1 MKRRER
7 ETMEKSVRKRR
18 RQQRSNAAVDE
29 SYANND
35 NWESLMLLHTTQRW
49 KPQLA
54 HAKVA
59 LTADFTITGEAFT
72 DSRLYSR
79 FPLQTPSANI
89 YIEDRS
95 FVEPSWRVCLT
106 LLRYSHGA
114 ASGGTKTRSHAAR
127 CREESKF
134 SIL

>member
-1 MKRRER
+1 ME
-7 ETMEKSVRKRR
+7 EKSVRKRW

-59 LTADFTITGEAFT
+59 LTADFTVTGEAFT

-79 FPLQTPSANI
+79 FPLPNTFRKHLHR
-89 YIEDRS
+89 RS
-95 FVEPSWRVCLT
+95 FIRRAELAYVHCDTAGAQLPVERRRDRT
-106 LLRYSHGA
+106 Q
-114 ASGGTKTRSHAAR
+114 HAVVRKANFL
-127 CREESKF
+127 SYN
-134 SIL
+134 

>member
-1 MKRRER
+1 M
-7 ETMEKSVRKRR
+7 RKRR

-54 HAKVA
+54 QAKVA
-59 LTADFTITGEAFT
+59 LTADFTVTREAFT
-72 DSRLYSR
+72 NSRLYSR

-89 YIEDRS
+89 DIEDRRA
-95 FVEPSWRVCLT
+95 ERSWRVCLA
-106 LLRYSHGA
+106 LLRYSRGV
-114 ASGGTKTRSHAAR
+114 ASGATKTSTLSWGKQIFYPMIKANVG
-127 CREESKF
+127 
-134 SIL
+134 

>member
-1 MKRRER
+1 M
-7 ETMEKSVRKRR
+7 RKRR

-35 NWESLMLLHTTQRW
+35 NWESLMLLHRTQRW

-59 LTADFTITGEAFT
+59 LTAEFTVTGKAFT

-79 FPLQTPSANI
+79 FPLPNTFRKHLHR
-89 YIEDRS
+89 RS
-95 FVEPSWRVCLT
+95 FIRRTWRVCLA
-106 LLRYSHGA
+106 LLRYSRGA
-114 ASGGTKTRSHAAR
+114 ASSGTSTLSRGKQIFYPMINANVGSNTEKVVKST
-127 CREESKF
+127 
-134 SIL
+134 

>member
-1 MKRRER
+1 M
-7 ETMEKSVRKRR
+7 RKRR

-59 LTADFTITGEAFT
+59 LTADFTVAGEAFT

-95 FVEPSWRVCLT
+95 SVEPSWRVCDT
-106 LLRYSHGA
+106 AGA
-114 ASGGTKTRSHAAR
+114 QLPVERRRDRTQHAVVRKANFL
-127 CREESKF
+127 SYD
-134 SIL
+134 

>member
-1 MKRRER
+1 ME
-7 ETMEKSVRKRR
+7 EKSVRKRR

-59 LTADFTITGEAFT
+59 LTADFTVTGEAFT

-95 FVEPSWRVCLT
+95 FVEPSGAGVCAWLCCDT
-106 LLRYSHGA
+106 ARARSFRYNEDEIA
-114 ASGGTKTRSHAAR
+114 RS
-127 CREESKF
+127 SL
-134 SIL
+134 S